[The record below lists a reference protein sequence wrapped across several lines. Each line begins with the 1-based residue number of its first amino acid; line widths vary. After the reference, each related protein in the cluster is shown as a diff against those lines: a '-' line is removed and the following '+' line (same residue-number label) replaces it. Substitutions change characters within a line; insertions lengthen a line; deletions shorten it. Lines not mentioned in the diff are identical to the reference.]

1 MMDTA
6 ALQMKIDALER
17 ELTAVTD
24 AAALQVKFD
33 ALEREIADA
42 EKKHMRRMEALN
54 VRKKS
59 LEEMK
64 DQLKCQAANSS
75 PPQQATAPPPPQQAP
90 PQQAPAPPQQ
100 APPQQAPPPPQQAPA
115 PPQQAAGAIVPYQ
128 HVTGAL
134 QSYSDAQP
142 QLPTLD
148 DMNWPEGALDYLLSK
163 FDKECLRSDHSYFAQ
178 HPYTNVFDFLKNK
191 LSWNA
196 ARCAKPRSGFDSML
210 MAPSQGGL
218 MNAVV
223 FSKGESNMEA
233 QTPRKD
239 YEPESYWWPVVVK
252 CVPGWNVLTS
262 RWDVALI
269 FFYCP
274 SLAANGGRPWCVH
287 VSRVWIISRL

>member
-1 MMDTA
+1 
-6 ALQMKIDALER
+6 
-17 ELTAVTD
+17 
-24 AAALQVKFD
+24 
-33 ALEREIADA
+33 
-42 EKKHMRRMEALN
+42 
-54 VRKKS
+54 
-59 LEEMK
+59 MK
-64 DQLKCQAANSS
+64 DRLKNQAANISLPQQATALPAGDYEPEPP
-75 PPQQATAPPPPQQAP
+75 PPQQAPPQQAPAPPPPQQAP

-142 QLPTLD
+142 QLPCLD

-163 FDKECLRSDHSYFAQ
+163 FDKECLRYPDQSYFAQ

-196 ARCAKPRSGFDSML
+196 AMCAKPRSGFDSML
-210 MAPSQGGL
+210 LAPSQSGL
-218 MNAVV
+218 MNAVI
-223 FSKGESNMEA
+223 FSKGESNMES